1 MDNLLSSLKD
11 DLIAETDDISFSDE
25 ESETSP
31 KKNIIIENNSVPAIN
46 KTTPCMLI
54 N

>member
-25 ESETSP
+25 ESETNP
-31 KKNIIIENNSVPAIN
+31 KKNTIIENNSVPGIN
-46 KTTPCMLI
+46 KTTPCMLFD
-54 N
+54 

>member
-1 MDNLLSSLKD
+1 MDNLIISLKD
-11 DLIAETDDISFSDE
+11 ELISENDDNVSFSDE

-31 KKNIIIENNSVPAIN
+31 KKNVIVENNSVPAI
-46 KTTPCMLI
+46 KTNPCMLI

>member
-1 MDNLLSSLKD
+1 MDNLLISLKD
-11 DLIAETDDISFSDE
+11 ELISDNDDISFSDE

-31 KKNIIIENNSVPAIN
+31 KKNTIIENNSVPAI
-46 KTTPCMLI
+46 KTAPCMLI

>member
-1 MDNLLSSLKD
+1 MDNLLISLKD
-11 DLIAETDDISFSDE
+11 ELISENDDISFSDE

-31 KKNIIIENNSVPAIN
+31 KKNIILENNSVPAI

>member
-1 MDNLLSSLKD
+1 MDNLLISLKD
-11 DLIAETDDISFSDE
+11 ELISENDDISFSDE
-25 ESETSP
+25 ETETSP
-31 KKNIIIENNSVPAIN
+31 KKNIIIENNSVSAT